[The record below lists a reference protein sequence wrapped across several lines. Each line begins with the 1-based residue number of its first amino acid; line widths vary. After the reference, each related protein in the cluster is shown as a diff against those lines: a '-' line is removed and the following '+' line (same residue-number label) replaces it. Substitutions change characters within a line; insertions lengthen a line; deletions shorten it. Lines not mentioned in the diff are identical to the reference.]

1 MTLVNIHREKSRE
14 TEGGEGTGTDTGC
27 PSLNP
32 LSAGFLAMRV
42 VNISLF
48 RPVPFRKRVTERGR
62 ESFRSTLPQR
72 CIHSSSWNI
81 LLSFRLFASP
91 PPNKRLPPCRFVASS
106 PSFLASLFKKRNP
119 LCSVSVA
126 LGVSKTDRDVCPV
139 FLFWPVN
146 PPLLRLLTRASV
158 RPPLFFSSSSL
169 TNNRAS
175 LPLLKEDKLITLSS
189 SSSSPRSIDFC
200 SHKHHYQSFL
210 LISLPNK
217 PNQRL
222 LVMLR
227 QSSFSSRWS
236 PTSKR

>member
-1 MTLVNIHREKSRE
+1 
-14 TEGGEGTGTDTGC
+14 
-27 PSLNP
+27 
-32 LSAGFLAMRV
+32 MRV

-48 RPVPFRKRVTERGR
+48 RPVPFQKRVTERGR
-62 ESFRSTLPQR
+62 ESFRSTLPQG
-72 CIHSSSWNI
+72 CIPSSSWNI

-91 PPNKRLPPCRFVASS
+91 PNKPLPPCRFVAYSMSPFLRFSRVSS
-106 PSFLASLFKKRNP
+106 KKNP

-126 LGVSKTDRDVCPV
+126 LGVSKMDRDVCPV
-139 FLFWPVN
+139 FLFWPDN
-146 PPLLRLLTRASV
+146 PPLLRVLTRASV
-158 RPPLFFSSSSL
+158 RPPLFFSSFLL
-169 TNNRAS
+169 TNNRES

-189 SSSSPRSIDFC
+189 SSSSPRSIDFF
-200 SHKHHYQSFL
+200 SHKHHHQSFL

-236 PTSKR
+236 PTRKR